1 MKRQI
6 IFFLCFSDR
15 KTKNIA
21 FIICF
26 IFVWKSIAKQ
36 RLLKGKISQK
46 WATAWKAFRVWPL
59 LSLIPSPNPLSQ
71 LSTPSVEN
79 FWQSHNPTSNQS
91 PRPPRVP
98 AFSSTQPSQGKRQI
112 CGNYIIGMRVQ
123 GWSWEQS
130 MVRGD
135 QEQRW
140 EEGRVVREEPE
151 RCYASAEF

>member
-91 PRPPRVP
+91 PAPQE
-98 AFSSTQPSQGKRQI
+98 SLPSVAP
-112 CGNYIIGMRVQ
+112 NP
-123 GWSWEQS
+123 
-130 MVRGD
+130 
-135 QEQRW
+135 
-140 EEGRVVREEPE
+140 VRERDKYVVIISSGCECKDGAGS
-151 RCYASAEF
+151 RAW